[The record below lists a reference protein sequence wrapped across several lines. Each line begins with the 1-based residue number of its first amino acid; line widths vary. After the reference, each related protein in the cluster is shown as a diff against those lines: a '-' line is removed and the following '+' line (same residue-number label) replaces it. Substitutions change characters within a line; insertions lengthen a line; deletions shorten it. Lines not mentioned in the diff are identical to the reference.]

1 MKLVKIKKDI
11 KWRRWIKI
19 QIFNLKIHLVLAV
32 LIRLEEFILEEQMLD
47 FGFSGNILIQ
57 WAELK
62 YIKFHSTVGSV

>member
-11 KWRRWIKI
+11 KWRKWIKI

-47 FGFSGNILIQ
+47 SGFSGNILIQ
-57 WAELK
+57 WAEPK